1 MNKQNLDSDES
12 WQLLCTLFLATN
24 HGIESLANNLFNIK
38 QKMTKNLIHEIYL
51 HHLCSFALY

>member
-12 WQLLCTLFLATN
+12 WQLLCTLFLGTN

-38 QKMTKNLIHEIYL
+38 QKMTKKFNT
-51 HHLCSFALY
+51 